1 MIKLTNTAI
10 AKCEDIF
17 TYSTYKKLKE
27 ITGIVHLEELKNL
40 DFTPYI
46 PANYLNKVSRVNLNR
61 NESTGTIK
69 FYHEGEVIML
79 DANNFYYTDCE
90 GCKNLGIC
98 NPY

>member
-1 MIKLTNTAI
+1 MIKLTNIAI
-10 AKCEDIF
+10 AKCENTI
-17 TYSTYKKLKE
+17 YATYKRLKT
-27 ITGIVHLEELKNL
+27 ITGVASLQQLKTL

-46 PANYLNKVSRVNLNR
+46 PANYLNKVSRVNLNI
-61 NESTGTIK
+61 NESTGIIK

-98 NPY
+98 NHY